1 MNYLARGGNPR
12 RADTSFDVLATLRVI
27 VGNVAHHRRHFG
39 PSSSASSR
47 NIVGLSR
54 TAYISGMSDLAPDRA
69 ALESLL
75 DFYVEVGVDCALDA
89 APHDRFAEAA
99 RPAPAQRPAP
109 PPVSPAPLLD
119 TAPSRRPLSPA
130 PASPVEA
137 AEDARE
143 RARSAATLAELEAL
157 LAAFESCALKFS
169 AKNLCFS
176 DGNPLGRMMLVG
188 EAPGADED
196 RVGKPFVGRAGQLLD
211 RMLAAIGLDRGAV
224 YIANIVPW
232 RPPGN
237 RDPTPQEVAMCK
249 PFLERQIELADP
261 DILVCLGGASARELL
276 GVKEGI
282 LRSRGRWFPY
292 RTRRDI
298 RALATLHPAY
308 LLRSPLQKRLA
319 WRDFRALRRALDEK
333 AGPA

>member
-1 MNYLARGGNPR
+1 
-12 RADTSFDVLATLRVI
+12 
-27 VGNVAHHRRHFG
+27 
-39 PSSSASSR
+39 
-47 NIVGLSR
+47 
-54 TAYISGMSDLAPDRA
+54 MSDLSADRA

-75 DFYVEVGVDCALDA
+75 DFYAEAGVDCALDD

-99 RPAPAQRPAP
+99 RPAPAQRRARRP
-109 PPVSPAPLLD
+109 PIAEA
-119 TAPSRRPLSPA
+119 APSRRPLSPA

-157 LAAFESCALKFS
+157 LAGFESCALKFS

-176 DGNPLGRMMLVG
+176 DGNPLGRLMLVG

-333 AGPA
+333 TGPA

>member
-1 MNYLARGGNPR
+1 MNYLGCGSNPR
-12 RADTSFDVLATLRVI
+12 RPTRSSTSFDIVATLRVI
-27 VGNVAHHRRHFG
+27 VGNVAHHR
-39 PSSSASSR
+39 PSSSR
-47 NIVGLSR
+47 NIVPLSR
-54 TAYISGMSDLAPDRA
+54 TAYILAMSDLAPDRA

-75 DFYVEVGVDCALDA
+75 DFYAEAGVDCALDD
-89 APHDRFAEAA
+89 APHDRFAEGA
-99 RPAPAQRPAP
+99 RPTPEPRPAALP
-109 PPVSPAPLLD
+109 PALEA
-119 TAPSRRPLSPA
+119 APSRRPLPPA

-176 DGNPLGRMMLVG
+176 DGNPLGRLMLVG

-249 PFLERQIELADP
+249 PFLERQIELVDP

-282 LRSRGRWFPY
+282 LRSRGCWFPY

-333 AGPA
+333 TEPA